1 MEAPGFLFVR
11 IAFSDKSE
19 FVDMLWIYRFVDN
32 KAYPMRGSC
41 PSGRESAFWKA
52 DGKHQGLR
60 ALDPGTIA
68 ALTGRIKQLQVC
80 CRCCLLQLLY
90 EKNEIP

>member
-1 MEAPGFLFVR
+1 MSILVY
-11 IAFSDKSE
+11 DKSE